1 MSLFEMK
8 LPDVGE
14 GVAEAELVEWLVAV
28 GDHVTPETVV
38 AEVLTDKATV
48 EVSSPVTGEV
58 SVLHGDPG
66 DVLAVGAV
74 LIGIETD
81 SHAVAPPSDDVRG
94 DTEPRNDA
102 STFDSP
108 AESDDAVSEPG
119 PGRDSAI
126 EDTVARVP
134 PVGSAVSADR
144 PAAAPAVRARAAD
157 LGLDLGTIG
166 GTGSGGRI
174 LHADLD
180 RVLLGRGSTSPKSMV
195 SPSPGAAAGSDGRRD
210 VPVRGVRRRI
220 AERLS
225 DSWRQIPHITYVD
238 DVDVTELERLRA
250 TLNGRSDQ
258 PAERLTLLPFVA
270 RAVVLAVVQLP
281 EINAHYDQAAETL
294 TVFEAVHLGIATQTD
309 DGLRVAVVRH
319 AEQRSVADLA
329 SEIGRVTGAARDGS
343 ATRPDLSGS
352 TITITSLGAIGGVAT
367 TPILN
372 PPEVAIIGVNKID
385 TRAVWH
391 GGTFQPRQVMNLSSS
406 FDHRMVDGWVAAT
419 FVQHIKRSLETP
431 ALLFID
437 DI

>member
-28 GDHVTPETVV
+28 GDRVTPDTVV

-58 SVLHGDPG
+58 AVLHGDSG
-66 DVLAVGAV
+66 DVLAVGGI
-74 LIGIETD
+74 LIGIETNSD
-81 SHAVAPPSDDVRG
+81 AVASSHEDDIDAPPETDEAASG
-94 DTEPRNDA
+94 PKDA
-102 STFDSP
+102 SGSTISDP
-108 AESDDAVSEPG
+108 AALP
-119 PGRDSAI
+119 
-126 EDTVARVP
+126 P
-134 PVGSAVSADR
+134 PVGSASSADR
-144 PAAAPAVRARAAD
+144 PSAAPAVRARAAD
-157 LGLDLGTIG
+157 LGLDLLTIE

-180 RVLLGRGSTSPKSMV
+180 RVLLDRGSGPPSRRAPSSP
-195 SPSPGAAAGSDGRRD
+195 AAGSDGRRI

-225 DSWRQIPHITYVD
+225 DAWREIPHITYVD

-250 TLNGRSDQ
+250 TLNTRSNERR
-258 PAERLTLLPFVA
+258 ERLTLLPFMA
-270 RAVVLAVVQLP
+270 RAVVLAVAEVP
-281 EINAHYDQAAETL
+281 ELNAHYDHPAETL
-294 TVFEAVHLGIATQTD
+294 TTFEAVHIGIATQTD
-309 DGLRVAVVRH
+309 DGLRVAVVQH
-319 AEQRSVADLA
+319 AEQHAVADLA
-329 SEIGRVTGAARDGS
+329 AEIGRVTGAARDGS
-343 ATRPDLSGS
+343 ATSADLRGS
-352 TITITSLGAIGGVAT
+352 TITITSLGAIGGIAT

-372 PPEVAIIGVNKID
+372 PPEVAIVGVNKME
-385 TRAVWH
+385 TRPVWRD
-391 GGTFQPRQVMNLSSS
+391 GAFQPRQLLNLSSS

-431 ALLFID
+431 ALLFVD